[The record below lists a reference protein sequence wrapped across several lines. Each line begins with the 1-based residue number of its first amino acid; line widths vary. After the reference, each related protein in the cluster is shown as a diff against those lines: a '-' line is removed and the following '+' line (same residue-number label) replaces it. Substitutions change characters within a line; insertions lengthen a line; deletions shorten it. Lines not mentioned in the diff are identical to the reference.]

1 MWTMLDR
8 RPQRPLASAKAG
20 GGRMILLI
28 IGLAVCLAILL
39 GVAIFVWSLAKASRD
54 DDAPGPFDD

>member
-1 MWTMLDR
+1 
-8 RPQRPLASAKAG
+8 
-20 GGRMILLI
+20 MILLI
-28 IGLAVCLAILL
+28 IGLAVCLAILP